1 MKLSNDKNLTEAIKK
16 RKAELEAKAK
26 AQKGRTGGERT

>member
-1 MKLSNDKNLTEAIKK
+1 MKLSNDKDLKEAIRK